1 VADNIQ
7 LQDPQTLKD
16 FAADVR
22 TMVSLLTD
30 THSRTSGFVT
40 VPAPVAFGQNAT
52 QTIVP
57 WMLSRELG
65 QRMSDIDGNVQTLI
79 AKLNLI
85 ATAAEKIA
93 DNYNNAA
100 ILDKLGAG
108 VVDDALASS

>member
-1 VADNIQ
+1 VASNIQ

-30 THSRTSGFVT
+30 THSRTAGFVT

-57 WMLSRELG
+57 WMLSRDLG
-65 QRMSDIDGNVQTLI
+65 QRMSDIDGNIKTLI

-93 DNYNNAA
+93 DNYHDAA
-100 ILDKLGAG
+100 ILDKLGAN
-108 VVDDALASS
+108 VVDEALASS